1 MVEDKATHVLVFS
14 TQGNNLNDLQVAL
27 KKQTPAW
34 VQQTSST
41 NDTAIKQDQAEQDKT
56 FGFRYLVAGV
66 EEAYWNVFGREA
78 YLPWKFCQTITYE
91 RSIRS
96 ALRRVG
102 AVLPR

>member
-1 MVEDKATHVLVFS
+1 MTIEQMNALHPRDQAMVEDKATHVLVFS

-41 NDTAIKQDQAEQDKT
+41 DDTAIKQDQAEQDKT

-78 YLPWKFCQTITYE
+78 YFTLEVSVK
-91 RSIRS
+91 R
-96 ALRRVG
+96 
-102 AVLPR
+102 